1 MRLNEAF
8 KMKTKSFYDLA
19 NVLSLKETF
28 KLKVKSF

>member
-1 MRLNEAF
+1 
-8 KMKTKSFYDLA
+8 MKTKLFNDSA